1 MRDVGLVLLVALL
14 GGAGTVLRFAL
25 DGIVQEQSTAE
36 FPAGTLAVNVVG
48 SFALGVLVGAGGAG
62 DWLLLGGTAAL
73 GSFTTF
79 STWVFETQRL
89 AEDGALVPAG
99 LNLAVS
105 LVAGV
110 ALAALGRA
118 LGGLA

>member
-1 MRDVGLVLLVALL
+1 MREVALVLAVAAL
-14 GGAGTVLRFAL
+14 GGTGSVLRFTL
-25 DGIVQEQSTAE
+25 DSMVQEQSTAA
-36 FPAGTLAVNVVG
+36 FPAGTLAVNLVG
-48 SFALGVLVGAGGAG
+48 SFGLGLLVGAGGSG
-62 DWLLLGGTAAL
+62 DLLLLAGTGAL

-89 AEDGALVPAG
+89 GEDGALTAAG

-105 LVAGV
+105 LVVGL

-118 LGGLA
+118 LGGLL